1 VRRSGPYVFGKA
13 LVAFGRPARQ
23 SQTLQTAG
31 LTPERE
37 DAVNE
42 AGWRHMSSAPKDGS
56 RILVTVRPSEQG
68 PAEVDVAYWAR
79 ADQFG
84 IEGWRAADSHPGQ
97 IIGYA
102 DPELKC
108 WMPLPSANLDAE
120 AELPEPWAGEDEEL
134 YGSGI

>member
-1 VRRSGPYVFGKA
+1 
-13 LVAFGRPARQ
+13 
-23 SQTLQTAG
+23 
-31 LTPERE
+31 
-37 DAVNE
+37 
-42 AGWRHMSSAPKDGS
+42 MSDAPKDGS

-97 IIGYA
+97 IVAYA

-108 WMPLPSANLDAE
+108 WMPLPTASATSVSD
-120 AELPEPWAGEDEEL
+120 LPSPWAGADAEEL
-134 YGSGI
+134 HGSGI

>member
-1 VRRSGPYVFGKA
+1 VDGP
-13 LVAFGRPARQ
+13 R
-23 SQTLQTAG
+23 
-31 LTPERE
+31 
-37 DAVNE
+37 
-42 AGWRHMSSAPKDGS
+42 WRHMSSAPKDGS

-97 IIGYA
+97 IVGYA

-108 WMPLPSANLDAE
+108 WMPLPTANLDVE
-120 AELPEPWAGEDEEL
+120 AGLPEPWAGENAEEL